1 MDNNEA
7 MWYVL
12 HTYSGYEGIVE
23 DNLRN
28 MVENNNLQNYIFEV
42 KVPVEDDVIE
52 KNGKKKVVQRRKF
65 PSYVFIK
72 MIYTSRIWY
81 YVTQTRGVTGF
92 VGPGGR
98 PQPLDADE
106 VKRMGLEI
114 IDVADFNIKVGDN
127 VQIVSGPLEKFVGVV
142 ESISGER
149 QKVKVIVSMFG
160 RQTPVELDF
169 SQVERM

>member
-1 MDNNEA
+1 
-7 MWYVL
+7 
-12 HTYSGYEGIVE
+12 
-23 DNLRN
+23 
-28 MVENNNLQNYIFEV
+28 
-42 KVPVEDDVIE
+42 
-52 KNGKKKVVQRRKF
+52 
-65 PSYVFIK
+65 
-72 MIYTSRIWY
+72 IWY